1 MGEGGAAEGEGK
13 EVGGLPR
20 VREIR
25 GRAAEGEGN
34 KGEGCR
40 G

>member
-20 VREIR
+20 VREMGGR
-25 GRAAEGEGN
+25 G
-34 KGEGCR
+34 GCR
-40 G
+40 GGEE